1 MQVLKFKGFLDVDT
15 NDIVIHPYSK
25 EATGG
30 SDDDGDKYYVWMGG
44 RSEDNSV
51 GSGMKM
57 SWLQEFKKNNNMWP
71 ENVGPKDY
79 VDPKFGSASDAV
91 FGKPNKDFLNLM
103 NNPSLLGAPGVAEK
117 SSSYTVFSREKLGEV
132 VIKTTA
138 IQQYYFNALDS
149 WSGGIKTD
157 GYTITPRPY
166 DHEKAQWAVRKIAA
180 MITKVADPTE
190 ASKIP
195 DFNKV
200 YNQMFFDL
208 FEVRNKKGQIVGEDI
223 KPSEF
228 VFFSRDDDLVVY
240 GGEDKFFQMMMGDTL
255 RKASA
260 LGGYYDYW
268 GTKDAIGDEV
278 LPSHGTWL
286 NGSIRGLAGKDWN
299 VDFYSYAKDRVRHVS
314 DIINAM
320 VQSRS
325 QSDYKQFSTALN
337 VITRHNAYVD
347 NYDALAKRNPDLFK
361 MSRVVGESDDGVKIV
376 SFSKWYLNKAHRAN
390 ASLEQLMDAYDE
402 VAKYKTAADLKDI
415 SRSKNFLS
423 EFPSFI
429 KLFNGKI
436 PPSIIGKNN
445 METFSN
451 IRRTVSDLVQQ
462 NIMDMT
468 TYLSV
473 RGIYE
478 KEIEINGK
486 PSQETLEQWNKIWLT
501 ANEPKSSVSRGAN
514 NDSPRQTIEVMDAEA
529 ARYRSTLVPGTE
541 RALFDTFMLGSWQ
554 AKTPDSF
561 RNPKEKPDDPKYKP
575 LSIEDY
581 SKELRKL
588 RDATNYSQIGLSLRS
603 IPKASKKSFYEIPD
617 GIFKEALALPDV
629 EMLASKPSIATT
641 IEASKAT
648 PPIPGIPKPPEI
660 GFEDLTQSIEETKRG
675 VEKLERLMDDVDQRI
690 EKMKR
695 PSEASK
701 ATPPIPDAPKAP
713 AISFEETKRRIEEVN
728 KYIEEKQQ
736 RISELDSTLLTTKAE
751 AVVMDITETQ
761 RMFTEQKKQAGSRVS
776 PKELEDLDELTKI
789 AESIKEHMKYYELT
803 GNTEVPLEGITRGMF
818 FKSVSKMTLNDWRG
832 LDNWFKNMRKPTFIQ
847 RVFGDKEGEQALIR
861 KVDYFFFNEAI
872 NKRLMRTKIT
882 WALDYS
888 PYYDKDGKL
897 IDKAWAL
904 KPTATIG
911 RIQDIIG
918 GTVEEGR
925 VQIERRKTRFARALT
940 PYVASLGEDGMI
952 IFKAEVLRRAAA
964 AAETEATFH
973 DNMFERDADMDV
985 AAGFRKDAETHR
997 KALKQLIKKN
1007 PVTFGKIYDVNTGT
1021 AIVKMNAKDIGEK
1034 IRATITEMNKE
1045 LSLIQ
1050 KGALDENGVNP
1061 LIEKYRKSYDDFVD
1075 GEHLFP
1081 NASKKQ
1087 LDKMFSSVDFLDLN
1101 SFEGD
1106 MTKLLAM
1113 GRSFP
1118 VEIGIDGVIRL
1129 ERSLALQDELLMA
1142 SKIQDPSERS
1152 KAAMDVLK
1160 RFERKA
1166 VPHTGELPFD
1176 QYFPQVVTDLKV
1188 LREQLEPK
1196 RIETMQKINELAE
1209 SEDDTRAKIE
1219 TLRKK
1224 RDITP
1229 DEMKERDQLQEKLL
1243 AIQAQKDIAINEVIR
1258 LNQTMKH
1265 GPNAIVADDE
1275 MASANRAHELVLQ
1288 KMAAKTKEEI
1298 AEIDRAISWENAAKQ
1313 VRSQKRREPGQVN
1326 FDMDPATY
1334 SDHMGN
1340 VTRAFH
1346 RNLAMVLSKNTV
1358 SNTAKRLDMGD
1369 ATDSWVKFTKLYI
1382 SDSLGSPTI
1391 LTEDLLNDPSMK
1403 LQGNIYSQIVD
1414 SAVATRLYSIGESL
1428 GLINEKEFIG
1438 SEDKPG
1444 YVPQELKR
1452 IDYNTLKR
1460 WSQLEAQYEMA
1471 SLLAHSK
1478 SMVANI
1484 FGGSQMTMIS
1494 AGVGNFFKARD
1505 INYIKNNI
1513 NPGFENMTDVERAYI
1528 EQGLL
1533 EEYMQIEA
1541 GMIPKGLRGNFESFF
1556 NDAIKKIRKD
1566 ADVSDQTLYDLAKT
1580 HKIADSVLDKASW
1593 FMRRSERTLRRDAF
1607 MAHYISWSD
1616 RFGGAL
1622 KGVYDENGNWRF
1634 NPILAKLATNGVK
1647 ATQFF
1652 YSAPYRPA
1660 FSRTELGKVLS
1671 RFQLWTY
1678 NSIQSRK
1685 TMHDEA
1691 KIYGFKPDSPEME
1704 KFSRMMTADLIVFGL
1719 AEAYM
1724 FSIFDST
1731 LPAPWN
1737 FVNDLANWVF
1747 GEKKDKERAFFG
1759 AYPYY
1764 VAPLQVV
1771 TPPILRMFPALIS
1784 GLATGDWRRVTD
1796 YTTWTMF
1803 PFGRLARDL
1812 HKSYLNPK
1820 SFIDRMTGFPLTKIP
1835 GPDEQKDDTTGG
1847 IKK

>member
-1 MQVLKFKGFLDVDT
+1 M
-15 NDIVIHPYSK
+15 
-25 EATGG
+25 
-30 SDDDGDKYYVWMGG
+30 
-44 RSEDNSV
+44 
-51 GSGMKM
+51 
-57 SWLQEFKKNNNMWP
+57 
-71 ENVGPKDY
+71 
-79 VDPKFGSASDAV
+79 
-91 FGKPNKDFLNLM
+91 
-103 NNPSLLGAPGVAEK
+103 
-117 SSSYTVFSREKLGEV
+117 
-132 VIKTTA
+132 
-138 IQQYYFNALDS
+138 
-149 WSGGIKTD
+149 
-157 GYTITPRPY
+157 
-166 DHEKAQWAVRKIAA
+166 
-180 MITKVADPTE
+180 
-190 ASKIP
+190 
-195 DFNKV
+195 
-200 YNQMFFDL
+200 
-208 FEVRNKKGQIVGEDI
+208 
-223 KPSEF
+223 
-228 VFFSRDDDLVVY
+228 
-240 GGEDKFFQMMMGDTL
+240 
-255 RKASA
+255 
-260 LGGYYDYW
+260 
-268 GTKDAIGDEV
+268 
-278 LPSHGTWL
+278 LPSYGTWL

-337 VITRHNAYVD
+337 VITRHNAYID
-347 NYDALAKRNPDLFK
+347 DYDALAKNNPDLFK
-361 MSRVVGESDDGVKIV
+361 MSRVVGEGHDGVKIV
-376 SFSKWYLNKAHRAN
+376 SFSKWHLNKSHRAN
-390 ASLEQLMDAYDE
+390 ASLEQLMEAYDE
-402 VAKYKTAADLKDI
+402 MAKYKTAADLKGI
-415 SRSKNFLS
+415 SLSKNFLL
-423 EFPSFI
+423 EFPNFV

-436 PPSIIGKNN
+436 PPSIIGNNN

-462 NIMDMT
+462 NVIDMT

-501 ANEPKSSVSRGAN
+501 ANELKSSVSKGAN

-641 IEASKAT
+641 IEASNV
-648 PPIPGIPKPPEI
+648 PPLPIPGIPKAPEI
-660 GFEDLTQSIEETKRG
+660 
-675 VEKLERLMDDVDQRI
+675 
-690 EKMKR
+690 
-695 PSEASK
+695 SK
-701 ATPPIPDAPKAP
+701 TVYN
-713 AISFEETKRRIEEVN
+713 FEETKRRIEEVN

-761 RMFTEQKKQAGSRVS
+761 RMFHEQKKQAGSRVS
-776 PKELEDLDELTKI
+776 PKDLEDLDELTKI
-789 AESIKEHMKYYELT
+789 AESIKEHMKHYELT

-973 DNMFERDADMDV
+973 DNMLERDIDKDAAD
-985 AAGFRKDAETHR
+985 GFRKDAETHR
-997 KALKQLIKKN
+997 RALSTLMKKN
-1007 PVTFGKIYDVNTGT
+1007 PVTFGKTYDVNTGT

-1045 LSLIQ
+1045 LSIIQ

-1081 NASKKQ
+1081 LASKKQ
-1087 LDKMFSSVDFLDLN
+1087 LDKMFSKVDFFDIN

-1118 VEIGIDGVIRL
+1118 VEIGIDGIIRL

-1142 SKIQDPSERS
+1142 SKIQDRAERS
-1152 KAAMDVLK
+1152 KAAMEVLK

-1196 RIETMQKINELAE
+1196 RIEVMQKINELVE
-1209 SEDDTRAKIE
+1209 IGDTTKAKLE
-1219 TLRKK
+1219 ELRKK

-1229 DEMKERDQLQEKLL
+1229 DEMKERDKLQDDLL
-1243 AIQAQKDIAINEVIR
+1243 AIEAQKDVAINEVIR

-1382 SDSLGSPTI
+1382 SDSLGSPTV

-1414 SAVATRLYSIGESL
+1414 SAVATRLYSIGEKL

-1478 SMVANI
+1478 SMIANI

-1513 NPGFENMTDVERAYI
+1513 NSGFENMTDVERAYI

-1566 ADVSDQTLYDLAKT
+1566 ANVSDQTLYDLAKT

-1622 KGVYDENGNWRF
+1622 KGVYDEKGNWRF

-1660 FSRTELGKVLS
+1660 FARTELGKVLS

-1691 KIYGFKPDSPEME
+1691 KIYGFAPDSPEME

-1737 FVNDLANWVF
+1737 FVNDLANWAF

-1764 VAPLQVV
+1764 VAPLQIV
-1771 TPPILRMFPALIS
+1771 TPPALRMFPALIS